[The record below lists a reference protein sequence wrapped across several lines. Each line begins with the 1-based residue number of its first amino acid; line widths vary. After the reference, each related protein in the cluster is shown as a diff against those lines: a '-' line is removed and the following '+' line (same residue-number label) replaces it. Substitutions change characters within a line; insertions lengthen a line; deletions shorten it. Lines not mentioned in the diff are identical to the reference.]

1 MLARSPQKGVPKD
14 AMMSLL
20 PGQQPTAVCL
30 DLTAWQRGGKLCLYW
45 RPSRPS
51 GHTAACQSLKQNMVP
66 TCMLLSFWK
75 DPLFAFRIQIFFK
88 KGFKKQNFWIKPDCW
103 RGFFSTLAHP
113 PHHKEILAAG
123 SVSSQL
129 KLCLPEGGRQEAH
142 EIQEASE
149 TYKPEE
155 APETYRIHKE
165 AK

>member
-45 RPSRPS
+45 RPSRHLGLLLRVRAWNKTWFPPARCFLF
-51 GHTAACQSLKQNMVP
+51 GKIPCLLLGYKYFLKKVLKNRTFESNP
-66 TCMLLSFWK
+66 IAEEAS
-75 DPLFAFRIQIFFK
+75 
-88 KGFKKQNFWIKPDCW
+88 
-103 RGFFSTLAHP
+103 STLAHP
-113 PHHKEILAAG
+113 PHQKETLAAG